1 METTQEQ
8 RQCPVCGD
16 KIIGRSDKKFCSD
29 HCRNAFNNKLNSDYS
44 NNRRNINNIL
54 RKNWRILEEL
64 NTLSGKTLVSRE
76 SLLTKGFNFT
86 YHTHTYI
93 TKKGF
98 TYIFC
103 YEQGYLYLEDK
114 KMFLLVTSRDKDN

>member
-1 METTQEQ
+1 MDAIKDQ
-8 RQCPVCGD
+8 RVCPVCGD
-16 KIIGRSDKKFCSD
+16 KIYGRSDKKFCSD

-54 RKNWRILEEL
+54 RKNRRILEEE
-64 NTLSGKTLVSRE
+64 NTQSGKTLVSKE

-86 YHTHTYI
+86 YHTHTYT
-93 TKKGF
+93 TKKG
-98 TYIFC
+98 YIYTFC

-114 KMFLLVTSRDKDN
+114 KMYLLVTSKDS